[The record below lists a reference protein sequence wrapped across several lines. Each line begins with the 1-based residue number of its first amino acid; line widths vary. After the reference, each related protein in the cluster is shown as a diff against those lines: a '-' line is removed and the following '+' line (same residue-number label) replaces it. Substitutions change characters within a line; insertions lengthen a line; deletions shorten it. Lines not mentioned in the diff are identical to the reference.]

1 MTKNA
6 MKFTRNG
13 DIKIVLDYDA
23 ENELLKVEVI
33 DSGVGISET

>member
-33 DSGVGISET
+33 DSGVGISES